1 MGPAAR
7 GGEQHIP
14 RPPHVKAGEPPPWA
28 VLDNGGRAVT
38 VDEIRRAVEGAP
50 TGRPIAPT
58 VPGAQAAAVLVPV
71 FEEEGLARL
80 VLTRRSTNLP
90 SHQGQVAFPGG
101 KVHDGETSEAGAL
114 REAHEEVGIRPEDV
128 DVVGPLDELS
138 TVASQFVLAPFVGVL
153 PARPTLVP
161 NPGEV
166 ARVFDVSVA
175 ELMEPDVYHAERWD
189 IPGMGER
196 PMHFFDVAGETV
208 WGATARILHDL
219 LALVTGSL
227 R

>member
-1 MGPAAR
+1 MAPAR

-14 RPPHVKAGEPPPWA
+14 RPPHVEPGHPAPWA
-28 VLDNGGRAVT
+28 ALDNGQRAIDVER
-38 VDEIRRAVEGAP
+38 VRRAVERAP
-50 TGRPIAPT
+50 LGRPLAPT

-71 FEEEGLARL
+71 FEEDGLARL

-114 REAHEEVGIRPEDV
+114 REAHEEVGIPPDDV
-128 DVVGPLDELS
+128 EVIGVLEELA

-153 PARPTLVP
+153 PGRPALVP

-166 ARVFDVSVA
+166 ARVFDVALA
-175 ELMEPDVYHAERWD
+175 ELLDADVYHEERWD
-189 IPGMGER
+189 LPGMGRR
-196 PMHFFDVAGETV
+196 PMYFFDIAGETV

-219 LALVTGSL
+219 LVLVTGSL

>member
-1 MGPAAR
+1 MAPAR
-7 GGEQHIP
+7 EGEQHIP
-14 RPPHVKAGEPPPWA
+14 RPPHTEPGHPPPWA
-28 VLDNGGRAVT
+28 ALDNGQRAVG
-38 VDEIRRAVEGAP
+38 VERVRRAVGAAP
-50 TGRPIAPT
+50 SGRPLSPT

-114 REAHEEVGIRPEDV
+114 REAYEEVGIRPDDV
-128 DVVGPLDELS
+128 EVIGALEELA
-138 TVASQFVLAPFVGVL
+138 TVASQFVLVPFVGVL
-153 PARPTLVP
+153 PGRPALVP
-161 NPGEV
+161 NPSEV
-166 ARVFDVSVA
+166 ARIFDVALA
-175 ELMEPDVYHAERWD
+175 ELLEADVYHEERWEL
-189 IPGMGER
+189 PGMGRR
-196 PMHFFDVAGETV
+196 PMYFFEIAGETV

-219 LALVTGSL
+219 LILVTGSL

>member
-1 MGPAAR
+1 MAR
-7 GGEQHIP
+7 ARAGEQHIP
-14 RPPHVKAGEPPPWA
+14 RPPHVEPGHPPPWA
-28 VLDNGGRAVT
+28 AFDNGQRAIDVEC
-38 VDEIRRAVEGAP
+38 VRRAVAAAP
-50 TGRPIAPT
+50 PGRPLTPT

-71 FEEEGLARL
+71 FEEDGLARL

-101 KVHDGETSEAGAL
+101 KVHDGETPEAGAL
-114 REAHEEVGIRPEDV
+114 REAYEEVGLRPADV
-128 DVVGPLDELS
+128 DVIGALEELA

-153 PARPTLVP
+153 SGRPELVP

-166 ARVFDVSVA
+166 ARIFDVAVA
-175 ELMEPDVYHAERWD
+175 ELLDTDVYHEERWEL
-189 IPGMGER
+189 PGMGLR
-196 PMHFFDVAGETV
+196 PMHFFDIAGETV

-219 LALVTGSL
+219 LVLVTGSL

>member
-1 MGPAAR
+1 MAPAR

-14 RPPHVKAGEPPPWA
+14 RPPHVEPGHAPPWA
-28 VLDNGGRAVT
+28 ALDNGQRAIDIERVR
-38 VDEIRRAVEGAP
+38 VAVEGAP
-50 TGRPIAPT
+50 PGRPLTPT
-58 VPGAQAAAVLVPV
+58 VHGSQAAAVLVPV
-71 FEEEGLARL
+71 FEEDGLARL

-101 KVHDGETSEAGAL
+101 KVHEGETSEAGAL
-114 REAHEEVGIRPEDV
+114 REAHEEVGILPDDV
-128 DVVGPLDELS
+128 EVIGALEELA

-153 PARPTLVP
+153 PGRPTLVP

-166 ARVFDVSVA
+166 ARIFDVA
-175 ELMEPDVYHAERWD
+175 LTELLDTDVYHEERWD
-189 IPGMGER
+189 LPGMGRR
-196 PMHFFDVAGETV
+196 PMYFFDIAGETV

-219 LALVTGSL
+219 LVLVTGSL

>member
-1 MGPAAR
+1 MMHSR
-7 GGEQHIP
+7 SLFQ
-14 RPPHVKAGEPPPWA
+14 R
-28 VLDNGGRAVT
+28 
-38 VDEIRRAVEGAP
+38 RRAVKPSRHDHGLEHVFHHG
-50 TGRPIAPT
+50 
-58 VPGAQAAAVLVPV
+58 VQVDCLAAAVLVPV
-71 FEEEGLARL
+71 FEEDGVARL
-80 VLTRRSTNLP
+80 LLTRRSTNLP

-101 KVHDGETSEAGAL
+101 KVHAGETAEAGAL

-128 DVVGPLDELS
+128 EVVGALQELS

-153 PARPTLVP
+153 PERPSLVP

-166 ARVFDVSVA
+166 ARAFDVAVA
-175 ELMEPDVYHAERWD
+175 ELMKPDVYHEERWEL
-189 IPGMGER
+189 PGMGER
-196 PMHFFDVAGETV
+196 PMHFFDIADETV

>member
-1 MGPAAR
+1 MTPAR
-7 GGEQHIP
+7 RREQHIP
-14 RPPHVKAGEPPPWA
+14 RPPRYRAGGEPPWST
-28 VLDNGGRAVT
+28 LDNGARAVT
-38 VDEIRRAVEGAP
+38 VDQIRKAVEAAP
-50 TGRPIAPT
+50 PGRPPAPT

-71 FEEEGLARL
+71 FEEHGVARL
-80 VLTRRSTNLP
+80 LLTRRSTNLP

-101 KVHDGETSEAGAL
+101 KVHDGETAEAGAL

-128 DVVGPLDELS
+128 DVVGALEELA

-153 PARPTLVP
+153 PQRPVLIP
-161 NPGEV
+161 NPAEV
-166 ARVFDVSVA
+166 ARVFDVAVA
-175 ELMEPDVYHAERWD
+175 ELMDADVYHEERWD
-189 IPGMGER
+189 LPGMGER

-219 LALVTGSL
+219 LVLVTGSL

>member
-1 MGPAAR
+1 MTTAR

-14 RPPHVKAGEPPPWA
+14 RPPRFRPGGAPPWST
-28 VLDNGGRAVT
+28 LDNGDRAVG
-38 VDEIRRAVEGAP
+38 VEPIRKAVEAAPPGRPLAP
-50 TGRPIAPT
+50 TIPS
-58 VPGAQAAAVLVPV
+58 AQAAAVLVPL
-71 FEEEGLARL
+71 FEEDGLARM

-101 KVHDGETSEAGAL
+101 KVHAGETSEAGAL
-114 REAHEEVGIRPEDV
+114 REAQEEVGIPPSDV
-128 DVVGPLDELS
+128 DVVGPLEELS

-153 PARPTLVP
+153 PARPKLVP
-161 NPGEV
+161 NPAEV

-175 ELMEPDVYHAERWD
+175 ELMEAGVYHEERWEL
-189 IPGMGER
+189 PGMGER
-196 PMHFFDVAGETV
+196 PMHFFDVADETV

-219 LALVTGSL
+219 LTLVTGSL

>member
-1 MGPAAR
+1 MAPAR

-14 RPPHVKAGEPPPWA
+14 RPPHATPGGPPPWA
-28 VLDNGGRAVT
+28 ALDNGSRAVT
-38 VDEIRRAVEGAP
+38 VDQIRKAVEAAP
-50 TGRPIAPT
+50 PGRPLAPT

-71 FEEEGLARL
+71 FEEDGIARL

-114 REAHEEVGIRPEDV
+114 REANEEVGIEPTDV
-128 DVVGPLDELS
+128 EVVGPLEELS
-138 TVASQFVLAPFVGVL
+138 TVASQFVLAPFVGLL
-153 PARPTLVP
+153 PGRPALVP
-161 NPGEV
+161 NPAEV
-166 ARVFDVSVA
+166 ARIFDVSVA
-175 ELMEPDVYHAERWD
+175 DLMEPDVYHEERWN

-196 PMHFFDVAGETV
+196 PMHFFDVADETV

-219 LALVTGSL
+219 LTLVTGSL

>member
-1 MGPAAR
+1 MTHAQ

-14 RPPHVKAGEPPPWA
+14 RPPHVEPGRTPPWA
-28 VLDNGGRAVT
+28 TLSNGARAFT
-38 VDEIRRAVEGAP
+38 VDQVRRAVEGAP
-50 TGRPIAPT
+50 LGRPVTPT

-71 FEEEGLARL
+71 FEEDGVARI

-90 SHQGQVAFPGG
+90 SHQGQIAFPGG
-101 KVHDGETSEAGAL
+101 KVDEGETSEAGAL
-114 REAHEEVGIRPEDV
+114 REAQEEVGIPPEDV
-128 DVVGPLDELS
+128 DVVGPLEQLS
-138 TVASQFVLAPFVGVL
+138 TVAGRFALAPFVGVL
-153 PARPTLVP
+153 PARPKLEP

-166 ARVFDVSVA
+166 ARVFDVSLA
-175 ELMEPDVYHAERWD
+175 ELMEDDVYHEERWD
-189 IPGMGER
+189 LPGMGMR
-196 PMHFFDVAGETV
+196 PMHFFDVADETV

>member
-1 MGPAAR
+1 MAAAR
-7 GGEQHIP
+7 GGEQRIP
-14 RPPHVKAGEPPPWA
+14 RPPNVGVGDAPPWA
-28 VLDNGGRAVT
+28 TLDDGARAIT
-38 VDEIRRAVEGAP
+38 VDRIRDAVAGAP
-50 TGRPIAPT
+50 PGRPLAPT

-71 FEEEGLARL
+71 FEEDGVARL
-80 VLTRRSTNLP
+80 LLTRRSTNLP

-101 KVHDGETSEAGAL
+101 KVHAGETAEAGAL

-128 DVVGPLDELS
+128 EVVGALQELS

-153 PARPTLVP
+153 PERPSLVP

-166 ARVFDVSVA
+166 ARAFDVAVA
-175 ELMEPDVYHAERWD
+175 ELMKPDVYHEERWEL
-189 IPGMGER
+189 PGMGER
-196 PMHFFDVAGETV
+196 PMHFFDIADETV